1 MHPSPHILER
11 VRLQKFDANN
21 KQYPRLAE
29 LGEQA
34 HPLATGE
41 NETVKEKLQRLEME
55 TDGSVAALPGTG
67 NMELGDIQS
76 SLADLK

>member
-1 MHPSPHILER
+1 
-11 VRLQKFDANN
+11 
-21 KQYPRLAE
+21 